1 MKQAIVTGVS
11 SGIGKEI
18 ARRLLEEGYFVIGLS
33 RNQVSF
39 EKNYEHIVIDLSDAK
54 AIENLPKLNCDL
66 LVNAAGAG
74 YFQPLETMRFSQIN
88 RLIDLN
94 LKAPILLTNRLL
106 RSLRD
111 NEGHIVNLSSV
122 EATKSSKLSS
132 VYSATKSGLTA
143 FSNALFEEVRK
154 QNVKCTTLHLGM
166 TKTNFFNELAFE
178 CSDDNLC
185 RLEARY
191 VAEFISDILK
201 QPKEMVATEITL
213 QPQKTGVKKK

>member
-18 ARRLLEEGYFVIGLS
+18 ANELLNEGYYVIGLS
-33 RNQVSF
+33 RKKIDF
-39 EKNYEHIVIDLSDAK
+39 EKNYEHISLDLSDPK
-54 AIENLPKLNCDL
+54 AIENLPKLRCDL
-66 LVNAAGAG
+66 LVNAAGLG
-74 YFQPLETMRFSQIN
+74 YFQPLETMSFKQIN
-88 RLIDLN
+88 ELIDLN

-106 RSLRD
+106 RCLRE
-111 NEGHIVNLSSV
+111 NEGLVINLSSV

-166 TKTNFFNELAFE
+166 TKTNFFNELNFE

-185 RLEARY
+185 HLEAHY
-191 VAEFISDILK
+191 VAKFIRNLLT
-201 QPKEMVATEITL
+201 QPRAMVATEITL
-213 QPQKTGVKKK
+213 QPQKVGVKKK